1 MNEVTMVQDKKTGV
15 WYDPAAKFAE
25 LMQEDWFIAQMRRM
39 KDEAWEEGM
48 NDAMRTIREEG
59 M

>member
-48 NDAMRTIREEG
+48 RDAINGLKGEK
-59 M
+59 